1 MKYLYISSTYR
12 WKDNENNS
20 IYPCTNNSVGGAES
34 EAKVS
39 ATEEETE
46 RRNPKKNQYL
56 FRGRKLYRNYI
67 IFHDRKV
74 SIIFLRL
81 EIFFLV
87 LHD

>member
-20 IYPCTNNSVGGAES
+20 IYPCTNNSVGGSES

-46 RRNPKKNQYL
+46 RRNPKKINIYFEEGNCIEITL
-56 FRGRKLYRNYI
+56 FSTTVK
-67 IFHDRKV
+67 FP
-74 SIIFLRL
+74 
-81 EIFFLV
+81 
-87 LHD
+87 

>member
-12 WKDNENNS
+12 WEDNENNS

-46 RRNPKKNQYL
+46 RRNPKKSI
-56 FRGRKLYRNYI
+56 FISRKEIVSKLRY
-67 IFHDRKV
+67 FHDRKV